1 MKTSSK
7 VRSKNL
13 IRVADYITQF
23 LVEKKIYDIFILT
36 GFGAMYINDAI
47 AANPHLKH
55 YCVRNEATSPMMA
68 EAYARIKQIPGAV
81 CLTAGPGSTN
91 AVPGLAEAWV
101 DSAPVIVISGQVD
114 KKHTTNYSN
123 LPSLR
128 TFGTA
133 EIDIIPIVKPITKY
147 AVMITKPESI
157 RYHLEK
163 AYFLATSGRPGPVWI
178 DVPQDIQYALINPK
192 KLKGFKST
200 KIKADN
206 INKQIKQVLK
216 YLRLSKKPLIVAGQG
231 VRQSGAISDFNQLIS
246 TLNIPFTLT
255 RLGLDMIP
263 YSHSQNMGLSGIKGL
278 RYSAKILRSADF
290 VLVLGARLA
299 IPFVGDKLDA
309 FSKNAKVVAVDIEK
323 SELIKKGVKVDV
335 PINADVKLFLKK
347 FNKIIKN
354 NFKGDI
360 WGDWL
365 KLCQK
370 LKKENHTVT
379 ETMEKNPIDLYYF
392 MSRVSELS
400 NEKNILVT
408 DAGSNYYVGGQ
419 VFQFEKGQRELTSG
433 TFAAMGLSI
442 PLSIGAAVAKPKFQ
456 IIAITGDGS
465 LELNIQE
472 LKTISSYGLNI
483 KLFVINNNGYLSMRN
498 WQDNYFEGR
507 RIGSDDTTG
516 AEILNLK
523 KVADAFDLNYEI
535 IKDYKEIDQKLKKI
549 TSKSGPLFVE
559 VICDDKQNI
568 IEPDKPIYE

>member
-1 MKTSSK
+1 MKTNLK

-13 IRVADYITQF
+13 IRVADYIAQF
-23 LVEKKIYDIFILT
+23 LVDKKINDIFVLT

-47 AANPHLKH
+47 AANPKLNY
-55 YCVRNEATSPMMA
+55 YCVRNEASSPMMA
-68 EAYARIKQIPGAV
+68 EAYARIKHIPGAV

-123 LPSLR
+123 LPNLR

-133 EIDIIPIVKPITKY
+133 EIDIIPIIKPITKY

-192 KLKGFKST
+192 KLKGFKAIKT
-200 KIKADN
+200 KAN
-206 INKQIKQVLK
+206 NLNKQIKQVLK

-231 VRQSGAISDFNQLIS
+231 VRQSGAISDFKQLIS

-263 YSHSQNMGLSGIKGL
+263 YSHPQNMGLSGIKGL

-309 FSKNAKVVAVDIEK
+309 FSKNAKISAVDIEK
-323 SELIKKGVKVDV
+323 SELIKKGAKIDI
-335 PINADVKLFLKK
+335 PLKTDVKLFLNK

-365 KLCQK
+365 RLCQK
-370 LKKENHTVT
+370 LKKGYPTVT
-379 ETMEKNPIDLYYF
+379 KTMEKNPIDLYYF
-392 MSRVSELS
+392 MSRVSKLS
-400 NEKNILVT
+400 NEENILVT

-456 IIAITGDGS
+456 ILAITGDGS

-472 LKTISSYGLNI
+472 LKTISYYGLNI

-516 AEILNLK
+516 AEILNLE
-523 KVADAFDLNYEI
+523 KVADAFDLDYEL
-535 IKDYKEIDQKLKKI
+535 IKNYKEIDQKLKRI

>member
-13 IRVADYITQF
+13 VRVADYIVEF
-23 LVEKKIYDIFILT
+23 LVKKNIKDIFVLT

-47 AANPHLKH
+47 AANPKLK
-55 YCVRNEATSPMMA
+55 YFCVRNEAASPMMA
-68 EAYARIKQIPGAV
+68 ESYARIKQIPGAV

-123 LPSLR
+123 LPNLR

-178 DVPQDIQYALINPK
+178 DVPQDIQYALVNPK
-192 KLKGFKST
+192 KLKKFVSVDPKT
-200 KIKADN
+200 IN
-206 INKQIKQVLK
+206 IDKQIEKLLK
-216 YLRLSKKPLIVAGQG
+216 LLQLSKKPLIVAGQG
-231 VRQSGAISDFNQLIS
+231 VRQSGAISDFKQLIS

-263 YSHSQNMGLSGIKGL
+263 YSHPQNMGLSGIKGL
-278 RYSAKILRSADF
+278 RYSAKILISADF
-290 VLVLGARLA
+290 VLVLGSRLA
-299 IPFVGDKLDA
+299 IPFVGNKLDA
-309 FSKNAKVVAVDIEK
+309 FSKNTKISAVDIEK
-323 SELIKKGVKVDV
+323 SELIKKGVKIDIPVKT
-335 PINADVKLFLKK
+335 DVKLFLKK

-360 WGDWL
+360 WEDWL
-365 KLCQK
+365 RLCQK
-370 LKKENHTVT
+370 LKKGNPTVT
-379 ETMEKNPIDLYYF
+379 ETMKKNPIDLYYF

-419 VFQFEKGQRELTSG
+419 IFQFEKGQREITSG

-456 IIAITGDGS
+456 ILAVTGDGS

-472 LKTISSYGLNI
+472 LKTISYYGLNI

-523 KVADAFDLNYEI
+523 KIADAFDLDYEL
-535 IKDYKEIDQKLKKI
+535 IKNYKEIDQKLKKI

-568 IEPDKPIYE
+568 IEPDKPNYE

>member
-1 MKTSSK
+1 MKINSK

-13 IRVADYITQF
+13 IRVADYIAQF
-23 LVEKKIYDIFILT
+23 LVDKKINDIFVLT

-47 AANPHLKH
+47 AANPKLKY

-68 EAYARIKQIPGAV
+68 EAYARIKSIPGAV

-192 KLKGFKST
+192 KLKGFKPI
-200 KIKADN
+200 KIKESN
-206 INKQIKQVLK
+206 LNKQIKQVLK
-216 YLRLSKKPLIVAGQG
+216 YLGLSKKPLIVAGQG
-231 VRQSGAISDFNQLIS
+231 VKQSGAISDFKQLIS

-263 YSHSQNMGLSGIKGL
+263 YSHPQNMGLSGIKGL
-278 RYSAKILRSADF
+278 RYSARILSSADF

-299 IPFVGDKLDA
+299 IPFVGNKLDA
-309 FSKNAKVVAVDIEK
+309 FSKNTKIAVVDIEK
-323 SELIKKGVKVDV
+323 SELIKKGVKIDIPVKT
-335 PINADVKLFLKK
+335 DVKLFLKK

-354 NFKGDI
+354 NFKGNI
-360 WGDWL
+360 WEDWL

-370 LKKENHTVT
+370 LKKGNPTVT
-379 ETMEKNPIDLYYF
+379 ETMKKNPIDLYYF
-392 MSRVSELS
+392 MSRASELS

-419 VFQFEKGQRELTSG
+419 VFQFEKGQREITSG

-456 IIAITGDGS
+456 ILAITGDGS

-472 LKTISSYGLNI
+472 LKTISYYGLNI

-523 KVADAFDLNYEI
+523 KVADAFDLDYEI
-535 IKDYKEIDQKLKKI
+535 IKDYKEVDQKFKKI
-549 TSKSGPLFVE
+549 TSKSGPVFVE
-559 VICDDKQNI
+559 VICDDKQHM
-568 IEPDKPIYE
+568 IEPDEPIYE